1 MLAWRAGRASCS
13 AGSASWHGISNRNR
27 VRLQLDSIGTGY
39 VGGLRLKGN
48 DKGSVPNRC

>member
-27 VRLQLDSIGTGY
+27 VPLPLGSIGTGY
-39 VGGLRLKGN
+39 VGGLCLKGN
-48 DKGSVPNRC
+48 DERNVPNHR